1 MATSKLVK
9 PHTPHPTPCHQEK
22 LFQYTLPR
30 GASDFCQST
39 QWGFFQGNYLLKFAL
54 NGDFFLNPAA
64 D

>member
-1 MATSKLVK
+1 STGRHFLRKKSLKALSN
-9 PHTPHPTPCHQEK
+9 K
-22 LFQYTLPR
+22 LFRFIQPALPAA
-30 GASDFCQST
+30 ASDFCQST